1 MVNNNN
7 KATHNKKNNAHIV
20 EKLKLPRPDWFDAE
34 GRIYKDALI
43 ENFNAIEDKLLEL
56 SRVDAFS
63 VQPPD
68 INDIVYPDIED
79 LSTADDRSIINLKS
93 FLNLTGLMG
102 YPLECVFSG
111 TVAKKISF
119 YNSAYKYFTISDKE
133 TNANATNPYIYL
145 NWVNNTVAASNTTI
159 TPTNSCLI
167 GVYEGG
173 IVKSVN
179 DKDSISINPL
189 FYLSRM
195 SKEPHYIRTDRG
207 TRDKYSCYDGIGSNG
222 RLWGAADTMKKTGS
236 SPNDIYF
243 LDVGRYSE

>member
-68 INDIVYPDIED
+68 INDIAYPDIED
-79 LSTADDRSIINLKS
+79 LSTTDDRSIINLKS

-173 IVKSVN
+173 IVKCVN

-195 SKEPHYIRTDRG
+195 SKESHYIRTDRG

-222 RLWGAADTMKKTGS
+222 RLWGAADTNKKTGTT
-236 SPNDIYF
+236 NNIYF